1 VVRREE
7 KIVNYPVRPERS
19 ALLVV
24 DAQEEYFD
32 ADGPASFSEAHDR
45 LDNINALVDGF
56 VAHEA
61 PVIYIRHAH
70 RPTGADAG
78 RMGDFAAQ
86 DEEDS
91 FIEGTARVAF
101 HEGLRVA
108 DDPIVVTKTRYDS
121 FQGTDLDGI
130 LRTLGA
136 ATVVIAGYMTSF
148 CCDTTAR
155 SAQSRDY
162 ETIFVRDAVGGPDLE
177 YLDGRPYPSA
187 QVLEDVAA
195 ALAAGFAE
203 VLSTEDVLS
212 RLEA

>member
-1 VVRREE
+1 MT
-7 KIVNYPVRPERS
+7 YPVRPERS

-24 DAQEEYFD
+24 DVQEEYFD
-32 ADGPASFSEAHDR
+32 PDGPASFPEAHDR
-45 LDNINALVDGF
+45 LGNINALVEAF
-56 VAHEA
+56 ATHEA
-61 PVIYIRHAH
+61 PVVYIRHAH
-70 RPTGADAG
+70 RPTGVDVG
-78 RMGDFAAQ
+78 RMGDFAAE

-91 FIEGTARVAF
+91 FIEGTPRGALHDVLEVLEDAT
-101 HEGLRVA
+101 A
-108 DDPIVVTKTRYDS
+108 VTKTRYDS

-136 ATVVIAGYMTSF
+136 TTVVIVGYMTSF

-155 SAQSRDY
+155 SAHSKDY
-162 ETIFVRDAVGGPDLE
+162 ETIVVRDAVGGPDLE

-203 VLSTEDVLS
+203 VLQTDDVLA
-212 RLEA
+212 RLEAE